1 MAGWHGLSENDKGHL
16 SSQAKQAN
24 LAQGGQGGGL
34 PLPLVLRQSPHH
46 QYFYLSCIDTVV

>member
-16 SSQAKQAN
+16 SSQAT
-24 LAQGGQGGGL
+24 LAQGGQEGGL